1 MEYRSAGNKPEIDN
15 RPGIMELV
23 SGIVRDA
30 TDIISKEM
38 MAARLEMREEL
49 NKVKATAV
57 LMGAG
62 AFALVIGSIL
72 LALTLVHLL
81 QELTGIDLWICYAI
95 VGGVITLAGVIVLL
109 AGKKRAART
118 TLVPA
123 ETIANAKEDA
133 RWVTRKVKYE
143 AR

>member
-1 MEYRSAGNKPEIDN
+1 
-15 RPGIMELV
+15 
-23 SGIVRDA
+23 
-30 TDIISKEM
+30 M

-62 AFALVIGSIL
+62 VFALVIGSIL
-72 LALTLVHLL
+72 LALTLVYLL
-81 QELTGIDLWICYAI
+81 QELSGIDLWICYAI
-95 VGGVITLAGVIVLL
+95 IGGLITLTGVIILL

-118 TLVPA
+118 SLVPA

>member
-1 MEYRSAGNKPEIDN
+1 
-15 RPGIMELV
+15 
-23 SGIVRDA
+23 
-30 TDIISKEM
+30 
-38 MAARLEMREEL
+38 
-49 NKVKATAV
+49 
-57 LMGAG
+57 
-62 AFALVIGSIL
+62 
-72 LALTLVHLL
+72 
-81 QELTGIDLWICYAI
+81 
-95 VGGVITLAGVIVLL
+95 VITLAGVIVLL